1 MSSPVAKEAIV
12 GEEIDKGAT
21 EPRRVT
27 RLIRLPE
34 VQHRVGLGR
43 STIYRWMAEGKF
55 PKPVQLG
62 GYAVAWS
69 EDDVQAWIADRIG
82 HS

>member
-1 MSSPVAKEAIV
+1 MSLLAHREIIMGEEADKEAT
-12 GEEIDKGAT
+12 A
-21 EPRRVT
+21 PRRVT

-43 STIYRWMAEGKF
+43 STIYRWMSEGKF

-62 GYAVAWS
+62 GYAVAWM
-69 EDDVQAWIADRIG
+69 EDEIAEWIAARIG
-82 HS
+82 RT

>member
-1 MSSPVAKEAIV
+1 M
-12 GEEIDKGAT
+12 GEEIDKGVT

-34 VQHRVGLGR
+34 VKHRVGLGR
-43 STIYRWMAEGKF
+43 STIYRWMAEDRF

-69 EDDVQAWIADRIG
+69 EDDIADWIADRIG
-82 HS
+82 NS